1 MAGKASASFVH
12 ISPTKARQVINLVRG
27 RKVSESMEMLKHMH
41 KKAATPVY
49 KLLQA
54 AAANAVHLADEHN
67 PVDVDDLVIKE
78 IYANEGPTM
87 KRIRARAQGRAYRI
101 RKRTTHLHVEVGE

>member
-1 MAGKASASFVH
+1 M
-12 ISPTKARQVINLVRG
+12 N
-27 RKVSESMEMLKHMH
+27 

-49 KLLQA
+49 KVLQA
-54 AAANAVHLADEHN
+54 AAANAVHLADESH
-67 PVDVDDLVIKE
+67 PIDVDDLVIKE

-87 KRIRARAQGRAYRI
+87 RRIRARAQGRAYRI